1 MDREKKKK
9 KRREKWKEV
18 WVRQKGYVVC
28 ELTQGES
35 SRAYLDTERSVYFGG
50 EGNVEDSPQGLCS
63 LSHEARASQ
72 CCFWTNQATALCPFQ
87 HALSCLGLNGKHS
100 GTLSPPLCHCLP
112 LFACVRKTS
121 FQKGVPARWCTW
133 FFFFFLQMCSRLKL
147 TYYPQTMSQAH
158 RAEIWDAG
166 VCSGGPNS
174 HDAPWQTSTSPF
186 VFCFLFFCG
195 CSCLS
200 PNAAHIVH

>member
-100 GTLSPPLCHCLP
+100 GTLSP
-112 LFACVRKTS
+112 LFVIVSHSSRVCEKLAFKRE
-121 FQKGVPARWCTW
+121 FLQGDAPD
-133 FFFFFLQMCSRLKL
+133 FFFFFFYRC
-147 TYYPQTMSQAH
+147 A
-158 RAEIWDAG
+158 AG
-166 VCSGGPNS
+166 
-174 HDAPWQTSTSPF
+174 
-186 VFCFLFFCG
+186 
-195 CSCLS
+195 
-200 PNAAHIVH
+200 

>member
-1 MDREKKKK
+1 M
-9 KRREKWKEV
+9 
-18 WVRQKGYVVC
+18 RQTGYVVC

-100 GTLSPPLCHCLP
+100 GTLSSSLSLSPSLCV
-112 LFACVRKTS
+112 CVRKLA
-121 FQKGVPARWCTW
+121 FKRK
-133 FFFFFLQMCSRLKL
+133 FLQ
-147 TYYPQTMSQAH
+147 
-158 RAEIWDAG
+158 G
-166 VCSGGPNS
+166 
-174 HDAPWQTSTSPF
+174 DAPDF
-186 VFCFLFFCG
+186 YRY
-195 CSCLS
+195 
-200 PNAAHIVH
+200 AAG